1 MDVKEKKIIDA
12 VSKVLSLQ
20 TNEIDLNTNSDNCL
34 KWDSLAQINIIIS
47 LEKIFNKKVKTSEIN
62 NLKSIKNLIKYF

>member
-1 MDVKEKKIIDA
+1 MGVKEKKIIDA

-34 KWDSLAQINIIIS
+34 KWDSLAQINIIKSNFRPGIS
-47 LEKIFNKKVKTSEIN
+47 PFLS
-62 NLKSIKNLIKYF
+62 